1 MVEKE
6 KDQEKEK
13 EEKEKDQEKE
23 KEEKE
28 KDQEEVEK
36 DVTEENAIVQEE
48 EETHY
53 EEVLPDDSFS
63 YAATL
68 TEELGNPIVQDLL
81 QLKMNTE
88 EGILEFDMSKE
99 DDIKIGHYVAV
110 AYESEWFAG
119 LVTEKLNDTF
129 KINFLKKISTGN
141 DYKWPSKEDTS
152 CHDLTSISL
161 EISTQV
167 KYYNFYSEMYFN
179 VYVHAVVVQVLQGS
193 MSTKVKYYNFYSE
206 MYFNV
211 YVHAVVVQV
220 LQGSMSTQVKCY
232 NFYSEMYFNV
242 YVHAVVVQVLQ
253 GSMSTQVKC

>member
-13 EEKEKDQEKE
+13 EEKEKDKEKE

-28 KDQEEVEK
+28 KDQEKVEK
-36 DVTEENAIVQEE
+36 DVTEEKAIVQEE

-63 YAATL
+63 YAATI

-152 CHDLTSISL
+152 CVRREFIFDTNVELTTKDSYGRIWHIKQYK
-161 EISTQV
+161 EIQEKFLSFCQ
-167 KYYNFYSEMYFN
+167 NFFID
-179 VYVHAVVVQVLQGS
+179 
-193 MSTKVKYYNFYSE
+193 
-206 MYFNV
+206 
-211 YVHAVVVQV
+211 
-220 LQGSMSTQVKCY
+220 
-232 NFYSEMYFNV
+232 
-242 YVHAVVVQVLQ
+242 
-253 GSMSTQVKC
+253 